1 MLGQLARYLKRD
13 QRAECEFLIILKL
26 TSSCSPILTDSA
38 PSSAESPKTLVVF
51 DWRSHETWFATP
63 KKLKVFRLCFCQIT
77 VLESLKHEFLLLVFR
92 AGLKQDHYD
101 VSQSMTWNP
110 GDSFLSFLVLSAY
123 QNPA

>member
-51 DWRSHETWFATP
+51 D
-63 KKLKVFRLCFCQIT
+63 
-77 VLESLKHEFLLLVFR
+77 
-92 AGLKQDHYD
+92 
-101 VSQSMTWNP
+101 
-110 GDSFLSFLVLSAY
+110 
-123 QNPA
+123 